1 MESTELRRDD
11 DVLEEMESCRAL
23 TEMGNSLAC
32 FQSCECGFPP
42 REMAFPSHNY
52 SALSKLNKQRCDK
65 AILPFWCP
73 KQFNAV
79 VGKIA
84 FC

>member
-32 FQSCECGFPP
+32 FQFCECGFPP

-52 SALSKLNKQRCDK
+52 SALSKLNLNKDATR
-65 AILPFWCP
+65 
-73 KQFNAV
+73 QFCHSDAQSSSTLL
-79 VGKIA
+79 
-84 FC
+84 